1 MKPIRIQRQK
11 GAVLFVSL
19 MMLIVMSIIGVTAI
33 SGTSMEERMAHNF
46 QHTALSF
53 QATESAIQSI
63 INAGDPGGAGEFENP
78 FYNVNADPL
87 VSSLSA
93 GINVATPKI
102 TLDMDP
108 DNLLGSAT
116 LLTDSVVTFRGT
128 TNCPGASYG
137 TLVCINF
144 TVAVKGKIAA
154 TSTEVGHTQGIT
166 RPAPAPGV

>member
-1 MKPIRIQRQK
+1 MKPITIQRQN

-19 MMLIVMSIIGVTAI
+19 MLLIVMSIIGVTAI
-33 SGTSMEERMAHNF
+33 SGTSMEERMAHNY

-78 FYNVNADPL
+78 FYDVDEDPL
-87 VSSLSA
+87 VSSMNA
-93 GINVATPKI
+93 GINVVTPTI
-102 TLDMDP
+102 TVDMDP
-108 DNLLGSAT
+108 DDHLGSAS
-116 LLTDSVVTFRGT
+116 LITDSVVIFRGA

-137 TLVCINF
+137 ALVCVNF
-144 TVAVKGKIAA
+144 TVEVEGKIAA